1 LSQSQGAP
9 DGASCRFGERIA
21 DGLRTVYEGR
31 LLHSEQ
37 TPFQKLDVYDH
48 PHFGRVLTLD
58 DLIQTTERDEFCY
71 HEMLVHPALT
81 SLERVEKVLIIG
93 GGDGGTLRRVLEHGP
108 REAVMCE
115 IDEAVVRVC
124 REHMPAIAD
133 GALDDPRAQV
143 VIGDGAAFVS
153 DHEDS
158 FDAVIVDGSDP
169 VGPATVLFGESFFES
184 CRRAL
189 RPGGVFVTQSG
200 SPMFQTDEFR
210 MVFANAAAAFPV
222 AEAYLS
228 IVPTYPG
235 ALWSYMTG
243 STEQPVSAV
252 SAEAIRTRLEAR
264 GVSARF
270 YTPDVHRSV
279 FALPRFVEE
288 ICASAVTTSVP
299 HG

>member
-9 DGASCRFGERIA
+9 DGASCFGEPIA
-21 DGLRTVYEGR
+21 DGLRTLYEGE

-48 PHFGRVLTLD
+48 PHFGKVLTLD

-71 HEMLVHPALT
+71 HEMLVHPALA
-81 SLERVEKVLIIG
+81 SLERVERVLIIG
-93 GGDGGTLRRVLEHGP
+93 GGDGGTMRRVLEHGP
-108 REAVMCE
+108 HEAVMCE

-124 REHMPAIAD
+124 RMYMPTIAD
-133 GALDDPRAQV
+133 GALDDRRARV
-143 VIGDGAAFVS
+143 VIGDGAAFVA
-153 DHEDS
+153 DQEDC

-169 VGPATVLFGESFFES
+169 VGPATALFGESFFES
-184 CRRAL
+184 CRRSL

-210 MVFANAAAAFPV
+210 MVFANATAVFPV
-222 AEAYLS
+222 AEPYLS
-228 IVPTYPG
+228 FVPTYPG
-235 ALWSYMTG
+235 VLWSYMTG
-243 STEQPVSAV
+243 ATGEAV
-252 SAEAIRTRLEAR
+252 SAASADTIRTRLEAR

-270 YTPDVHRSV
+270 YTPQLHRSA